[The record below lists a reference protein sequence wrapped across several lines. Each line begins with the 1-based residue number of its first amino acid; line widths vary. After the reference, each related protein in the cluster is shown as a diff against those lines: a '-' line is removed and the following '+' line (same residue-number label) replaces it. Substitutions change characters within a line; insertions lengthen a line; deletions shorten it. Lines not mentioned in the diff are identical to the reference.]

1 MNKDVILTELQ
12 IDEIKKAADKERRK
26 FGIIEA
32 PIAGD
37 LFMLIEQEGIAICQY
52 PFPTSKKSHMD
63 ANITRF
69 ETGSDQMIFI
79 GLNTAIYYDE
89 QLFAL
94 AHELYHYITK
104 TGKAYETDMDE
115 EDQRTEKMAD
125 RFAAE
130 LLLPSEVLNHMV
142 MAQFKTSCLKKVT
155 NLRLLRFIARLQSE
169 WWLPY
174 RALVLRLNEEK
185 YITNEQ
191 VDTLFKIDDR
201 DKESIYGKIFYS
213 IAPDSYTKLNAI
225 TRRTDVSNWVLETFI
240 MNFEDGSLTED
251 EFVRLLDLFGR
262 QPDDFGFDLTVDDSD
277 LDELNELFEGGDADE
292 S

>member
-1 MNKDVILTELQ
+1 MNKDVVLTELQ
-12 IDEIKKAADKERRK
+12 IDEIKKAADKERRN

-52 PFPTSKKSHMD
+52 PFPTSKKSHTD

-69 ETGSDQMIFI
+69 ETGSDKMIFI

-115 EDQRTEKMAD
+115 EDKRTEKMAD

-130 LLLPSEVLNHMV
+130 LLLPSETLNHMV
-142 MAQFKTSCLKKVT
+142 MAQFKTSCVKKVT
-155 NLRLLRFIARLQSE
+155 NLRLLRFIARVQSE
-169 WWLPY
+169 
-174 RALVLRLNEEK
+174 
-185 YITNEQ
+185 
-191 VDTLFKIDDR
+191 
-201 DKESIYGKIFYS
+201 
-213 IAPDSYTKLNAI
+213 
-225 TRRTDVSNWVLETFI
+225 
-240 MNFEDGSLTED
+240 
-251 EFVRLLDLFGR
+251 
-262 QPDDFGFDLTVDDSD
+262 
-277 LDELNELFEGGDADE
+277 
-292 S
+292 